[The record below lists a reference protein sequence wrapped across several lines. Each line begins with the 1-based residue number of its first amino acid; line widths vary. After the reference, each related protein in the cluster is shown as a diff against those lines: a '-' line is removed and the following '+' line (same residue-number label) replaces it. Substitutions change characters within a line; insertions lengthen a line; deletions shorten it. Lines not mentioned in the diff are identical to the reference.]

1 MEKVIEEY
9 EKAKEKVGAAQTAL
23 YKAKEAVEKLDDGYI
38 YVVCLLRY
46 GSASWYTYTNPL
58 SVQFLADDYWDGEDG
73 LFNLYTNN
81 PNAKPPE
88 EQGSL
93 RDFKIMTTQELK
105 DMAKEDVSMG
115 RAISNWISKGLINK
129 S

>member
-1 MEKVIEEY
+1 MEKVIENY
-9 EKAKEKVGAAQTAL
+9 EKAKERVNA
-23 YKAKEAVEKLDDGYI
+23 AKEELWKAEEEIEKLDDGYI

-58 SVQFLADDYWDGEDG
+58 SVQFLANDYYDGEDG
-73 LFNLYTNN
+73 LFHLYTNN

-93 RDFKIMTTQELK
+93 RDFKIMTSEELK
-105 DMAKEDVSMG
+105 DMAKEEVSMG
-115 RAISNWISKGLINK
+115 RAVANWVSKGM
-129 S
+129 